1 MKTLYKGKI
10 MEKKNIIAGHFTSVW
25 EDGTIFQTPATM
37 NLDTYEVKAKIA
49 SDGPDRGCLLSEE
62 FESLDGTIYP
72 ICPQCHN
79 ALKVVMVPDDVGNG
93 LHEELECPLCEHF
106 D

>member
-1 MKTLYKGKI
+1 MSK
-10 MEKKNIIAGHFTSVW
+10 KKNIIEGHFTSVW
-25 EDGTIFQTPATM
+25 EDGTILQTTATL
-37 NLDTYEVKAKIA
+37 NLDTYTYEVKVKIA

-79 ALKVVMVPDDVGNG
+79 AMKVVMVPDNVGNG

-106 D
+106 S